1 MSVADSGKQLPWR
14 PAKLDL
20 VFSLGIAVSLPFVA
34 GLLLERTGAFLPL
47 VLYYGLAWVFVKW
60 RRGSIGYGNP
70 FPARP
75 PKSFFLNV
83 FVILGCLVC
92 AWIAKIVNPNIQP
105 LGILLTALIW
115 APLNAAT
122 EQILWIYLF
131 EAWDLY
137 PEQMKVAYRA
147 VGLLLFAAF
156 VGLIHTQF
164 WAKFLTTVESGTFFG
179 VLFVILTSV
188 SGFLHIVVWRQSRQM
203 VFTFI
208 PHLMLNL
215 VPLFWTYYSIVPYL
229 FNPVG

>member
-1 MSVADSGKQLPWR
+1 MTWR
-14 PAKLDL
+14 PVKLDL
-20 VFSLGIAVSLPFVA
+20 IFSLVIATSLPFVA
-34 GLLLERTGAFLPL
+34 GFLLARTGAFLPL
-47 VLYYGLAWVFVKW
+47 VLYYGLAWAFVKW

-70 FPARP
+70 FPAKP
-75 PKSFFLNV
+75 PWSFYLNV
-83 FVILGCLVC
+83 VVILGCLVC

-105 LGILLTALIW
+105 LGILLTALVW

-137 PEQMKVAYRA
+137 PEQMKVAYRLI
-147 VGLLLFAAF
+147 GLLLFAAF
-156 VGLIHTQF
+156 VGLIHAQF

-179 VLFVILTSV
+179 VLFIILTSV

-208 PHLMLNL
+208 PHLMLNM